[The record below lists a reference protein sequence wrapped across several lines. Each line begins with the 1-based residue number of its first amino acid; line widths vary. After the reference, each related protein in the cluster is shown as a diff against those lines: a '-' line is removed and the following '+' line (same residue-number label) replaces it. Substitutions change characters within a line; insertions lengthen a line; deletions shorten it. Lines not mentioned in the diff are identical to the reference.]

1 MATALALLAGVL
13 LPCGGF
19 FPPHKPRPRLKV
31 SGPEGGAGRGPGR
44 AGGAVAGGGTP
55 RKGLVPG
62 WGLGALATDK
72 ARFPSLVAPERKGRA
87 CGQRTPP
94 PPAPRALSGGLG
106 PGSRP
111 CLTDLLYCLPLNPHF
126 WAQWRFLP
134 FPAFSLPYRLPAL
147 LLGL

>member
-44 AGGAVAGGGTP
+44 AGQSPLPLPGGAGEEG
-55 RKGLVPG
+55 KGLWP
-62 WGLGALATDK
+62 ADA
-72 ARFPSLVAPERKGRA
+72 
-87 CGQRTPP
+87 P